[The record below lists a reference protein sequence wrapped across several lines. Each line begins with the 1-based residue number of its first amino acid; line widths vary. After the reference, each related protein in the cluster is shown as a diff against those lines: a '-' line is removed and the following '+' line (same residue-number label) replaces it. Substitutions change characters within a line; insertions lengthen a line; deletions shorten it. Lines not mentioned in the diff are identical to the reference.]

1 MAFDACLVTQD
12 ETYRFVCQL
21 NSFFGNVFVVC
32 STNYKMKRSLKAILI
47 ITTAFLVFAALILTK
62 LYLSSAQ
69 KEKERGIAAGKI
81 ANIPLVE
88 KSLKSDSLYEVRDV
102 TYRDSAI
109 LIAVDNPE
117 KSGTEAY
124 FDRKYKLNGYD
135 NINMIYVYKYDTG
148 KPIQTVSFDDA
159 LMAKG
164 KKLGKFQD
172 EWVARYIDSL
182 DGSCRPLKK
191 YLQAKLKN
199 PAGFV
204 VEETLYQPENIH
216 KMRVVCKYRSRD
228 SLGVK
233 TVSEVTALVDA
244 DGSIILPEKILPE

>member
-1 MAFDACLVTQD
+1 M
-12 ETYRFVCQL
+12 
-21 NSFFGNVFVVC
+21 S
-32 STNYKMKRSLKAILI
+32 RSLKAILI
-47 ITTAFLVFAALILTK
+47 ITIAFLVFAALILAK

-69 KEKERGIAAGKI
+69 KEKERGIAAEKI
-81 ANIPLVE
+81 ANIPLIE

-135 NINMIYVYKYDTG
+135 NINMVYVYKYDTA

-172 EWVARYIDSL
+172 QWVTRYIDSL
-182 DGSCRPLKK
+182 DGSCMRRWAHCSPAFFAHSGASRKRPVWMSN
-191 YLQAKLKN
+191 AA
-199 PAGFV
+199 PTPIMTFV
-204 VEETLYQPENIH
+204 
-216 KMRVVCKYRSRD
+216 S
-228 SLGVK
+228 SW
-233 TVSEVTALVDA
+233 
-244 DGSIILPEKILPE
+244 

>member
-1 MAFDACLVTQD
+1 M
-12 ETYRFVCQL
+12 
-21 NSFFGNVFVVC
+21 S
-32 STNYKMKRSLKAILI
+32 RSLKAILI
-47 ITTAFLVFAALILTK
+47 ITIAFLVFAALILAK

-69 KEKERGIAAGKI
+69 KEKERGIAAEKI
-81 ANIPLVE
+81 ANIPLIE

-135 NINMIYVYKYDTG
+135 NINMVYVYKYDTA

-172 EWVARYIDSL
+172 QWVTRYIDSL
-182 DGSCRPLKK
+182 DSSCKPLKK

-199 PAGFV
+199 AAGFV
-204 VEETLYQPENIH
+204 MEETLYQPENIH
-216 KMRVVCKYRSRD
+216 QMRVVCKYRYRD

-233 TVSEVTALVDA
+233 NLSEITALVDTA
-244 DGSIILPEKILPE
+244 GSIIIPEKLSP